1 MLERLKAV
9 EAKLPTLE
17 SLLVAAMLVLDGYYP
32 KIADWLVL
40 EPNSLQRG

>member
-40 EPNSLQRG
+40 DPGSPQRG

>member
-1 MLERLKAV
+1 MIERLKAV

-17 SLLVAAMLVLDGYYP
+17 SLLVAAMLVLDGYP

-40 EPNSLQRG
+40 ESSPFRRG

>member
-17 SLLVAAMLVLDGYYP
+17 SLLVAAMLVL
-32 KIADWLVL
+32 
-40 EPNSLQRG
+40 EPNSFQRG

>member
-17 SLLVAAMLVLDGYYP
+17 SLLVAAILVLDGYYP

-40 EPNSLQRG
+40 ESSPFRRG